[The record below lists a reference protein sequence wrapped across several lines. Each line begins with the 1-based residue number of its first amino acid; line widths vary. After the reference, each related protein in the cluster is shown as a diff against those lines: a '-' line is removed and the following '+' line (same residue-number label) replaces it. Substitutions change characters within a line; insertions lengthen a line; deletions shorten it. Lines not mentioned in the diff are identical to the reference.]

1 MPSPLTLRHA
11 QVDSVPADLRT
22 ERANLPDA
30 AGPEDV
36 PVTAWLQRTLEEAVR
51 RRASD
56 LHFEPFESQ
65 VVVRLRIDGILVP
78 LPPRPAPW
86 MPAIA
91 SRIKVMGDLDI
102 AENRLPQDGRIALEV
117 EGRRVDLRVSTL
129 PTVTGES
136 IVVRI
141 LDRQALMLSL
151 DSLGMPAE
159 VLAGFRRCL
168 RAPHGL
174 IVVTGPTGSGKT
186 TTLYSALQELNTA
199 DLKILTAEDPV
210 EYDLDGVMQTSVSP
224 AVRVTFAS
232 LLRAF
237 LRQDPDV
244 IMVGEMRDAETAQVA
259 MQAALTG
266 HLVISTLHTPDAA
279 SAVARLMDLGVEP
292 FLISSA
298 LVGVVAQRLV
308 RRVCTACA
316 PGAGGCSACSHT
328 GFKGRQGLF
337 EFLEVDNT
345 LRDLIAAGAPTV
357 QLKDTAVRNGMR
369 PLGEHGLT
377 AARAGQVSLEDV
389 LAVMP
394 AEYLV

>member
-1 MPSPLTLRHA
+1 MT
-11 QVDSVPADLRT
+11 DLRE
-22 ERANLPDA
+22 ERAVWRTGRTQSPGGPD
-30 AGPEDV
+30 DV
-36 PVTAWLQRTLEEAVR
+36 PVTAWLQHVLEEAVR
-51 RRASD
+51 RQASD
-56 LHFEPFESQ
+56 VHFEPFESH
-65 VVVRLRIDGILVP
+65 VVVRLRIDGILFA
-78 LPPRPAPW
+78 LPPRPVGW

-91 SRIKVMGDLDI
+91 SRIKVMADLDI
-102 AENRLPQDGRIALEV
+102 AEIRLPQDGRIALDV

-136 IVVRI
+136 IVMRL
-141 LDRQALMLSL
+141 LDRQAMTLSL
-151 DSLGMPAE
+151 ESLGMPPD

-186 TTLYSALQELNTA
+186 ATLYSALQELNTA
-199 DLKILTAEDPV
+199 ELKILTAEDPV
-210 EYDLDGVMQTSVSP
+210 EYDLDGVMQTSASP
-224 AVRVTFAS
+224 AAQVTFAS

-298 LVGVVAQRLV
+298 LVGVLAQRLV

-316 PGAGGCSACSHT
+316 AKSGGCAACHHT

-337 EFLEVDNT
+337 EWMDVDNA
-345 LRDLIAAGAPTV
+345 LRALIAAGAPTA
-357 QLKDTAVRNGMR
+357 QLQEAAVRNGMVLIGDR
-369 PLGEHGLT
+369 GLA

-389 LAVMP
+389 LGVMP
-394 AEYLV
+394 D

>member
-1 MPSPLTLRHA
+1 MPSTLTLRRA
-11 QVDSVPADLRT
+11 QADSRT
-22 ERANLPDA
+22 ERAELPDA
-30 AGPEDV
+30 AGPGDV
-36 PVTAWLQRTLEEAVR
+36 PVTAWLQHTFEEAVR

-78 LPPRPAPW
+78 LAPRPVTW

-91 SRIKVMGDLDI
+91 SRIKVMADLDI

-136 IVVRI
+136 VVVRI

-168 RAPHGL
+168 HAPYGL

-210 EYDLDGVMQTSVSP
+210 EYDLDGVMQTSVSS
-224 AVRVTFAS
+224 AVQVTFVS

-316 PGAGGCSACSHT
+316 SETGGCPTCDHT
-328 GFKGRQGLF
+328 GFKGRQGVF
-337 EFLEVDNT
+337 EFLEVDNA
-345 LRDLIAAGAPTV
+345 LRDLIAAGASTV

-369 PLGEHGLT
+369 LLGEHGLA

-389 LAVMP
+389 LAVTQGQST
-394 AEYLV
+394 